1 MSAISS
7 ISLPSVSLYSVPSVQ
22 SSAVV
27 ANAADAAS
35 AGSSS
40 PATEVSGATA
50 KLGLHNEAIIGAL
63 IQSLLISSR
72 IGTVAPASLPAESA
86 APPAPT
92 AVNQVS

>member
-1 MSAISS
+1 
-7 ISLPSVSLYSVPSVQ
+7 
-22 SSAVV
+22 V
-27 ANAADAAS
+27 ASAADAAS
-35 AGSSS
+35 KGTPGPVAD
-40 PATEVSGATA
+40 VSEATA

-72 IGTVAPASLPAESA
+72 IGTFAPASLPTESA